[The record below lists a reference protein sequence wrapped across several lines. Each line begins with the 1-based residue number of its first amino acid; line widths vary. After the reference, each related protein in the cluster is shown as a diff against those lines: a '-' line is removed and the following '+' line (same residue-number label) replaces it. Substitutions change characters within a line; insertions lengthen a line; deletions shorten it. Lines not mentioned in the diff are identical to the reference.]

1 MEQFLIEDE
10 ACRSRL
16 SVALSKNRGETV
28 AIKSEDHF
36 RHWDIEVDGV
46 VKMVSSSKFEEVEE
60 SDVADQIL
68 DHIKPYE
75 PFMDSING

>member
-1 MEQFLIEDE
+1 MAKFLIEDE

-16 SVALSKNRGETV
+16 SVALSEKLGETL

-46 VKMVSSSKFEEVEE
+46 VKMVSSSRFEDVEE
-60 SDVADQIL
+60 SDVAGQIF
-68 DHIKPYE
+68 DHIKPH
-75 PFMDSING
+75 